1 MRAQSLRVLWIDST
15 SPRTKPRRWLTP
27 FRVVQARLVRF
38 GRCRATMGPRKE
50 GGAGEKME
58 RTVSRWWSM
67 CLHVPVPT
75 FVETRLCN
83 RLLSLPSLYTRLSRI
98 SRDTILLPRMKIR
111 ERVQEGFF
119 ILRII
124 KEFYYCSKINL
135 SQPCYK
141 YRVDAIILFFKNS

>member
-1 MRAQSLRVLWIDST
+1 MHNPFESFESTRHPRGRNLGVDLLHSELCKHDSFD
-15 SPRTKPRRWLTP
+15 SGVVEPRWGRERR
-27 FRVVQARLVRF
+27 
-38 GRCRATMGPRKE
+38 E
-50 GGAGEKME
+50 GQGKKME

-111 ERVQEGFF
+111 ERVQGFF

-124 KEFYYCSKINL
+124 KEFYFQN
-135 SQPCYK
+135 
-141 YRVDAIILFFKNS
+141 